1 MGGILMLLWVLA
13 FIAGLVGLVFFVL
26 VVVEMFKRQQ
36 NGLAIACIVLALC
49 TGIGY
54 LIAFVYGWMKATEW
68 NIKKIM
74 LAWTACFAV
83 QLVFVVGILAVGATA
98 AVDANRNANL
108 QMKQM
113 KQIES
118 DLEKQMKQMERDLE
132 KFKP

>member
-74 LAWTACFAV
+74 LAWTACIVV
-83 QLVFVVGILAVGATA
+83 QLVFGLGILAVGATV
-98 AVDANRNANL
+98 AVDANS
-108 QMKQM
+108 QFQKQM
-113 KQIES
+113 R
-118 DLEKQMKQMERDLE
+118 QMERDLE
-132 KFKP
+132 KIKIE

>member
-74 LAWTACFAV
+74 LAWTACVAV

>member
-1 MGGILMLLWVLA
+1 MGGILMLLCVLA
-13 FIAGLVGLVFFVL
+13 FAGLVGLVFFVL

-74 LAWTACFAV
+74 LSWTACFAV